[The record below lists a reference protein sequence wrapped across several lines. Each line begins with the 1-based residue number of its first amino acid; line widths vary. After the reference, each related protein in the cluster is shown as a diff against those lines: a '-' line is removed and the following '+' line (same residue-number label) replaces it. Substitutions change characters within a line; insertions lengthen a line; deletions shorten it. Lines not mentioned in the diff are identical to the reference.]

1 MTSKSTRSPVTRDV
15 WRWPAMREE
24 TLPTNPPIPTSMTS
38 PQSLQDE
45 RVGEDGEG
53 DGKRLLGVR
62 SSVGGMEEFQKFLG
76 TAFEGAAGSAR
87 KAKTKGAAAMVA
99 MECEMKKM
107 VGNMRKR
114 TGVGV
119 RRAPPSDDL
128 QARPEAAPGLAKGIA
143 VGEMLKGERDVPA
156 TELYYNKL
164 RAQTGVDLRSA
175 RR

>member
-1 MTSKSTRSPVTRDV
+1 
-15 WRWPAMREE
+15 MREE
-24 TLPTNPPIPTSMTS
+24 TLPPNAPIPTSLTS

-45 RVGEDGEG
+45 KVGEDGEG

-99 MECEMKKM
+99 MESEMKKM

-114 TGVGV
+114 TGV

-128 QARPEAAPGLAKGIA
+128 QARPEASPGLAKGIA